1 MKELNHCYL
10 EHPALYRHDF
20 ENKGFQWIDCHQ
32 EEKCVY
38 VFERRS
44 EEETI
49 LALFNF
55 SDQTQEYQ
63 IRLEE
68 EYDLLMASD
77 MEVYGGNRKYTK
89 KDKILPAGENALKL
103 SPFSAV
109 FYEKKADQE

>member
-1 MKELNHCYL
+1 M
-10 EHPALYRHDF
+10 
-20 ENKGFQWIDCHQ
+20 
-32 EEKCVY
+32 
-38 VFERRS
+38 
-44 EEETI
+44 
-49 LALFNF
+49 FNF